1 MKITIAAR
9 DSNLSKA
16 QVKEIVNKLKKV
28 NSTIS
33 FEFLF
38 LKSSGDL
45 DLKTSLR
52 VLGKTDFFTKEVDQA
67 LFSRRARIVVHSAK
81 DLPEKIPSGLTIVA
95 MTDSIDKR
103 DSLVVRPGE
112 SFLSLKPGAI
122 IATSSVRREEM
133 VKRYRKDLSFVDLR
147 GTIEKRLSLLS
158 ENKADGVVVA
168 EAALIRLKKT
178 DLNRFIFNDSTVE
191 GQGQLAIL
199 ARSDDQE
206 MVKLFEKIH

>member
-16 QVKEIVNKLKKV
+16 QVKEIVNKLKKIA
-28 NSTIS
+28 STIS
-33 FEFLF
+33 FDFLF

-52 VLGKTDFFTKEVDQA
+52 VLGKTDFFTKEVDQS
-67 LFSRRARIVVHSAK
+67 LFSRRARVAVHSAK

-95 MTDSIDKR
+95 ITDSVDNR
-103 DSLVVRPGE
+103 DSLVLRPGE
-112 SFLSLKPGAI
+112 SFLSLKSGAV
-122 IATSSVRREEM
+122 IATSSERREEM
-133 VKRYRKDLSFVDLR
+133 VKRYRKDLSFIDLR
-147 GTIEKRLSLLS
+147 GTIEKRLSLLQ
-158 ENKADGVVVA
+158 EHKADGVVVA

-178 DLNRFIFNDSTVE
+178 GLNRFIFNDSTVE

>member
-1 MKITIAAR
+1 VKITIAAR

-16 QVKEIVNKLKKV
+16 QVKEIVNKLKKIA
-28 NSTIS
+28 STIS
-33 FEFLF
+33 FDFLF

-52 VLGKTDFFTKEVDQA
+52 VLGKTDFFTKEVDQS
-67 LFSRRARIVVHSAK
+67 LFSRRARVAVHSAK

-95 MTDSIDKR
+95 ITDSVDNR
-103 DSLVVRPGE
+103 DSLVLRPGE
-112 SFLSLKPGAI
+112 SFLSLKSGAV
-122 IATSSVRREEM
+122 IATSSERREEM
-133 VKRYRKDLSFVDLR
+133 VKRYRKDLSFIDLR
-147 GTIEKRLSLLS
+147 GTIEKRLSLLQ
-158 ENKADGVVVA
+158 EHKADGVVVA

-178 DLNRFIFNDSTVE
+178 GLNRFIFNDSTVE

>member
-1 MKITIAAR
+1 MAAR

-16 QVKEIVNKLKKV
+16 QVKEIVNKLKKIA
-28 NSTIS
+28 STIS
-33 FEFLF
+33 FDFLF

-52 VLGKTDFFTKEVDQA
+52 VLGKTDFFTKEVDQS
-67 LFSRRARIVVHSAK
+67 LFSRRARVAVHSAK

-95 MTDSIDKR
+95 ITDSVDNR
-103 DSLVVRPGE
+103 DSLVLRPGE
-112 SFLSLKPGAI
+112 SFLSLKSGAV
-122 IATSSVRREEM
+122 IATSSERREEM
-133 VKRYRKDLSFVDLR
+133 VKRYRKDLSFIDLR
-147 GTIEKRLSLLS
+147 GTIEKRLSLLQ
-158 ENKADGVVVA
+158 EHKADGVVVA

-178 DLNRFIFNDSTVE
+178 GLNRFIFNDSTVE

>member
-1 MKITIAAR
+1 VKITIAAR